1 MITMIVMIVMM
12 ISGDGGHIYHN
23 QWLRQKWCDGDFDD
37 TYEDHKD
44 GNGDDCSPWA
54 KEDGHKDHGN
64 NVKVDCCTVELL
76 HLMIMM
82 RMRML
87 LDKNYNWLQLG
98 DDGFSF
104 DDGIGY
110 GID

>member
-1 MITMIVMIVMM
+1 M
-12 ISGDGGHIYHN
+12 
-23 QWLRQKWCDGDFDD
+23 
-37 TYEDHKD
+37 
-44 GNGDDCSPWA
+44 
-54 KEDGHKDHGN
+54 
-64 NVKVDCCTVELL
+64 KVDCCTVELL